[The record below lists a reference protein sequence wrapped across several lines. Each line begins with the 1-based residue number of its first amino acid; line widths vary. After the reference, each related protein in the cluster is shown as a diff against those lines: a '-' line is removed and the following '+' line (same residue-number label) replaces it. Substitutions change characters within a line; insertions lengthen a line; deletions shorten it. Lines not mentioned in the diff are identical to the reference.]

1 MSMNNIISFSIGML
15 FGGAITYYYVKKKF
29 NDGYQEEIK
38 NIKET
43 LKNEKENKVDK
54 HIENDIMATEAMSD
68 NLKSSSETE
77 KELTKYNDIVE
88 KTNYN
93 RLYETEDENENENEN
108 ENNDDSKLKLD
119 VVENPMAKPY
129 VISPDEFEQNYDD
142 DYITITFIYFADGV
156 LTEDDYTIVDNI
168 EETIG
173 SESLNHF
180 GEYED
185 DSVYVKNECRKRYY
199 EILLDD
205 RNYYDIV

>member
-1 MSMNNIISFSIGML
+1 MSMNNIISFSMGML
-15 FGGAITYYYVKKKF
+15 FGGAISYYYVKKKF

-43 LKNEKENKVDK
+43 LKKEKENKVDK
-54 HIENDIMATEAMSD
+54 HIENDIMDTEAIYD
-68 NLKSSSETE
+68 NLKSSGETE
-77 KELTKYNDIVE
+77 EELTKYNDVVE

-93 RLYETEDENENENEN
+93 RLYETEDEDEDEN
-108 ENNDDSKLKLD
+108 ENNDDSKLK
-119 VVENPMAKPY
+119 VVENENPIAKPY